1 MKKADCSDDITK
13 LGIQFP
19 CVVKPCC
26 GGSSIGVSIA
36 HNAEEYKAA
45 LDEAF
50 RWEENLIVEEYVK
63 GREFS
68 VGVIEGKHFRSS
80 RSHRY
85 RDFMIIR
92 INTKQAVLLRPVR
105 QNFQKLLQR
114 KCSIMQSRWHRY
126 LD

>member
-1 MKKADCSDDITK
+1 MKKADCNDDITK

-68 VGVIEGKHFRSS
+68 VGVIEEKHFRSS

-92 INTKQAVLLRPVR
+92 TNTKQ
-105 QNFQKLLQR
+105 Q
-114 KCSIMQSRWHRY
+114 CC
-126 LD
+126 